1 MKYQDYYQI
10 LGVPRDAEK
19 SDIKKA
25 YRKLARRYHPDV
37 NSEADAEDKFK
48 EVNEAYEV
56 LKDSDKRQ
64 AYDRF
69 GADWKHGQQFDGGG
83 FQGGGFQ
90 GGGFQGGSHS
100 SDGISGGDFS
110 DFFESIFGGDF
121 QQGGGSPFQQGQQ
134 RQRRGA
140 DLQLKLDITLEEAF
154 NGGSKTIQFAKTP
167 GSAEMK
173 KLKITIPKGVSQG
186 QRIRLAKQGQAAPHA
201 GEPGDLY
208 LEMNILPHRLFRLDG
223 RDVILRLPL
232 TPWEAAAGASL
243 KVPTLSGSVELKIKP
258 GMQSGQKMRLKGK
271 GLAGPPAG
279 DQFVEIMIQ
288 TPPADS
294 EAAKQF
300 YRDMQA
306 QFDFNPRSF

>member
-1 MKYQDYYQI
+1 VKYQDYYQI
-10 LGVPRDAEK
+10 LGVPRGAEK

-37 NSEADAEDKFK
+37 NSEADAEEKFK
-48 EVNEAYEV
+48 EINEAYEV
-56 LKDSDKRQ
+56 LKDPDKRK

-83 FQGGGFQ
+83 FQGG
-90 GGGFQGGSHS
+90 SYS
-100 SDGISGGDFS
+100 SDGFSGGDFS
-110 DFFESIFGGDF
+110 DFFESIFGGGF
-121 QQGGGSPFQQGQQ
+121 QQAGGSPFEQSQRQ

-140 DLQLKLDITLEEAF
+140 DLQLKLDISLEEAF
-154 NGGSKTIQFAKTP
+154 NGGSKTIQFAKTS

-186 QRIRLAKQGQAAPHA
+186 QKIRLAKQGQAGPHA

-271 GLAGPPAG
+271 GLTGPPAG

-294 EAAKQF
+294 NEAKQF
-300 YRDMQA
+300 YQDMQA